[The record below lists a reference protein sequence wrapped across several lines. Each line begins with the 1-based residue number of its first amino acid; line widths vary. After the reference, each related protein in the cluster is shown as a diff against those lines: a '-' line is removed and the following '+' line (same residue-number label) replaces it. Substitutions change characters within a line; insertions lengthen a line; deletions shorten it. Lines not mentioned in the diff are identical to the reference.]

1 MPFSS
6 RRGISM
12 PRSPRLQD
20 VLGKE
25 FFLSPEELQA
35 ITDTGQLRKCA
46 VKLGI
51 SIRQRKTESRCMM
64 IKKADIINEYKR
76 KLLATARARVQ
87 ELESTT
93 CISKFRKRACQLGIQ
108 SRYGGRKETRYVSK
122 KVIIEEYKKK
132 LSALHLWPSSVESTS
147 ESSVFERNNC
157 LSNYGFVIRPGPL
170 HNVEDNCGSARMLST
185 QSASCAQ
192 ERRPRLSCSHGQRER
207 KPCSTGDV
215 MSSSDAGVVFV
226 CLWQR

>member
-1 MPFSS
+1 
-6 RRGISM
+6 M

-35 ITDTGQLRKCA
+35 ITDTGQLRKCV

-185 QSASCAQ
+185 QSASCAE